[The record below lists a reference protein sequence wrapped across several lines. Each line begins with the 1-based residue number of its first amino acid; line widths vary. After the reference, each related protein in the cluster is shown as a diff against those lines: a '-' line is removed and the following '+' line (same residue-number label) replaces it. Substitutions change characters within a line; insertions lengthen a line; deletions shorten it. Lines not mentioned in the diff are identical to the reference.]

1 MVMLKSKGQV
11 MESKLNNDLIE
22 KHRTINVDHYD
33 WYESVY
39 ESFIERMERQ
49 GITAD
54 EIHFSGFW
62 SQGDGA
68 SFNGCINPLRFL
80 RKHFPKDYPMLRK
93 VVALGGRVHLAWKHS
108 GHYYHEY
115 SNTFDLDVEGFE
127 YLMEQPT
134 DFHEQVVNSLNDK
147 LQEELNTFEDD
158 AVPLI
163 RGYMKELYRELEKE
177 YYYLTSDEAVSESII
192 ANDLHKEIA

>member
-1 MVMLKSKGQV
+1 MVMLKSREVK
-11 MESKLNNDLIE
+11 MESISSELMD
-22 KHRTINVDHYD
+22 KHRTINVDHDD

-39 ESFIERMERQ
+39 ESFKERMERQ

-54 EIHFSGFW
+54 ELSFSGFY

-68 SFNGCINPLRFL
+68 SFTGCINPLRFL

-93 VVALGGRVHLAWKHS
+93 VVGLGGRVHLAWKHS

-127 YLMEQPT
+127 YLMIKPT
-134 DFHEQVVNSLNDK
+134 DFHEQVVASLDNK
-147 LQEELNTFEDD
+147 LQEELETFEDD

-163 RGYMKELYRELEKE
+163 RGYMKQLYRELEKE
-177 YYYLTSDEAVSESII
+177 YDYLTSDEAVKETII
-192 ANDLHKEIA
+192 ANELHKECA

>member
-1 MVMLKSKGQV
+1 
-11 MESKLNNDLIE
+11 MESKLSNELIE

-163 RGYMKELYRELEKE
+163 RGYMKQLYRELEKE